1 MGELVLGRPTFQ
13 IKYAVSL
20 PVDLVSYMSLVYRA
34 VPGSGLHPSL
44 VAARRALSDPIQSD
58 LDLLHGFSG
67 RLLYYMEEPSMRFQP
82 LRPDRKSAS
91 YDDFKLFLKQL
102 SPEDYRE
109 MAFHSLQR
117 VHQDLQTGATTPPLS
132 DARAWREYVLPALTT
147 ASPEDVYALVLDPA
161 DLKRRTIGLIQGIW
175 DAGYAADY
183 AKHHEILEKAG
194 ELACKTTSQ
203 GFGLAFP
210 ELTGNRLPAPLV
222 SRLNDIETVTFCP
235 SYYLNNFV
243 SYILYP
249 PQLIVFFAAPEFI
262 NRSRA
267 AISQNGHALRQVN
280 ETTIDLTDDQF
291 LDALRALGDSN
302 RLRILDLLSAR
313 ELYAQEIVGRL
324 NIAQSAVSRHLS
336 LLERAG
342 LVRVRPRGGMKYY
355 EIDKKR
361 LDDVARALQFRAG
374 N

>member
-1 MGELVLGRPTFQ
+1 
-13 IKYAVSL
+13 
-20 PVDLVSYMSLVYRA
+20 
-34 VPGSGLHPSL
+34 
-44 VAARRALSDPIQSD
+44 
-58 LDLLHGFSG
+58 
-67 RLLYYMEEPSMRFQP
+67 MRFQP
-82 LRPDRKSAS
+82 LRPERKNAS
-91 YDDFKLFLKQL
+91 YDEFKAFLRQL

-161 DLKRRTIGLIQGIW
+161 DLKRRTIGLIQGVW
-175 DAGYAADY
+175 DAGYAAEY
-183 AKHHEILEKAG
+183 AKHHEILEKAA
-194 ELACKTTSQ
+194 EFACKTTSP

-222 SRLNDIETVTFCP
+222 SRLNDIEDVTFCP

-267 AISQNGHALRQVN
+267 AISQNGHALRQVS

-291 LDALRALGDSN
+291 LDALRARRFEPAQDSRSAFRPRALRTGN
-302 RLRILDLLSAR
+302 RRP
-313 ELYAQEIVGRL
+313 AQHRPIGGV
-324 NIAQSAVSRHLS
+324 ATS
-336 LLERAG
+336 LLAGASRTRASPSPRRDEVLRDRQEAPG
-342 LVRVRPRGGMKYY
+342 RCGSRFTVPGRKLSNVRD
-355 EIDKKR
+355 IDVVTP
-361 LDDVARALQFRAG
+361 LCAYHETVL
-374 N
+374 